1 MVRDQNCRLL
11 GTYLMFSHLLLFLSF
26 STDKIKSIAMNL
38 LQGKEKKRSGV
49 AIPVGGADLGALEN
63 RRKKSEKKDMMK
75 EWTPPHVLTQWVDQN
90 KQKHVVVVINLP
102 TGVAHRDTTNCDIE
116 VGESQKELIVK
127 IIWPTN
133 STDVGELLKQFSQEW
148 MEKDENIRKKLAL
161 EDAFNQLKEK
171 QTDFVRSKFVLSL
184 PFAVQSKFDYEFLFD
199 TINGFRALMVFLDEP
214 DAKFEGGMRHKMVAL

>member
-1 MVRDQNCRLL
+1 MVRDQNWRLL

-38 LQGKEKKRSGV
+38 LQGKEKKRFGV
-49 AIPVGGADLGALEN
+49 AIPVGGADLGELEN
-63 RRKKSEKKDMMK
+63 KRKKSEKKDMMK
-75 EWTPPHVLTQWVDQN
+75 EWTPPHVLTLWVDQN

-148 MEKDENIRKKLAL
+148 MEKDENIHKKLAL

-199 TINGFRALMVFLDEP
+199 TINGFRALMVFLDKP